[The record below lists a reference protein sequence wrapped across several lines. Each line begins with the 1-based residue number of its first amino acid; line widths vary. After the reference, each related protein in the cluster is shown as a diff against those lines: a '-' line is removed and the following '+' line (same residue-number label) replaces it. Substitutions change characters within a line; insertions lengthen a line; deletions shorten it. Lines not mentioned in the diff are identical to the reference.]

1 MFYLFIT
8 GCVTC
13 CNCGPCRKANGLAP
27 THQVIN
33 LARASGFDNVHDY
46 LVHGRT
52 GETPAQLLERKRT
65 FDWGRWLLC
74 DFVPATP
81 ADSETD
87 LRESEDDTSAACD
100 DTDPFDDTPCLTCGG
115 LDRPEDFVLCDG
127 CDQGGH
133 FDCVGKCFF
142 ISVFILILVW
152 AIVVTSCF
160 VYRPRR
166 RTRRLLVLRPLRRFI
181 FQGGQGGDDSRE
193 GFRERLWIE
202 HDARE
207 AGSGTAEEATPRG
220 AFFPG
225 AVDAVTDKARSR
237 PPPRLAQPAHAPF
250 HRDEEREGRQGD
262 QPEGGPAGYSSRVRR
277 G

>member
-100 DTDPFDDTPCLTCGG
+100 GTDPFDDTPCLTCGG

-127 CDQGGH
+127 CDQGYH
-133 FDCVGKCFF
+133 CYCVGLDA
-142 ISVFILILVW
+142 V
-152 AIVVTSCF
+152 
-160 VYRPRR
+160 
-166 RTRRLLVLRPLRRFI
+166 PLDEWRCQI
-181 FQGGQGGDDSRE
+181 CADEDGDD
-193 GFRERLWIE
+193 G
-202 HDARE
+202 
-207 AGSGTAEEATPRG
+207 AE
-220 AFFPG
+220 
-225 AVDAVTDKARSR
+225 
-237 PPPRLAQPAHAPF
+237 AQPASTQEDETAA
-250 HRDEEREGRQGD
+250 RDEAMARGLQRERELGMAHYVEEVGD
-262 QPEGGPAGYSSRVRR
+262 NSTFEGAKDFMNDKERPRSKL
-277 G
+277 

>member
-152 AIVVTSCF
+152 ANVMTSCYF
-160 VYRPRR
+160 YSQE
-166 RTRRLLVLRPLRRFI
+166 TRGI
-181 FQGGQGGDDSRE
+181 GKWTE
-193 GFRERLWIE
+193 
-202 HDARE
+202 
-207 AGSGTAEEATPRG
+207 
-220 AFFPG
+220 
-225 AVDAVTDKARSR
+225 
-237 PPPRLAQPAHAPF
+237 
-250 HRDEEREGRQGD
+250 
-262 QPEGGPAGYSSRVRR
+262 
-277 G
+277 

>member
-160 VYRPRR
+160 VYRCRGIGMSSAGTTCVSSWSDRR
-166 RTRRLLVLRPLRRFI
+166 SSARVRHTRWRRLRGVGGTREWWWDGQKRPAP
-181 FQGGQGGDDSRE
+181 STP
-193 GFRERLWIE
+193 GF
-202 HDARE
+202 
-207 AGSGTAEEATPRG
+207 
-220 AFFPG
+220 
-225 AVDAVTDKARSR
+225 V
-237 PPPRLAQPAHAPF
+237 
-250 HRDEEREGRQGD
+250 
-262 QPEGGPAGYSSRVRR
+262 
-277 G
+277 

>member
-1 MFYLFIT
+1 MRVYFNHFNHRTCTGILTDDVVFYLFIT

-133 FDCVGKCFF
+133 FDCVGKCIFYF
-142 ISVFILILVW
+142 RIYFNSRMGNCSDVVFCLQ
-152 AIVVTSCF
+152 ASPAYPTVTGSAPAATIHLPR
-160 VYRPRR
+160 RPRR
-166 RTRRLLVLRPLRRFI
+166 RRQPRRL
-181 FQGGQGGDDSRE
+181 S
-193 GFRERLWIE
+193 
-202 HDARE
+202 
-207 AGSGTAEEATPRG
+207 
-220 AFFPG
+220 
-225 AVDAVTDKARSR
+225 
-237 PPPRLAQPAHAPF
+237 
-250 HRDEEREGRQGD
+250 
-262 QPEGGPAGYSSRVRR
+262 
-277 G
+277 